1 MEVRT
6 LWRLEMPF
14 AWRRNWFGAGS
25 TKESSRNL
33 PRFLSL
39 WKHKRRNGGSFNGK
53 IGVFVPGTR
62 LTVPGHGQG
71 TSREPS
77 GSPKCVR
84 GGGPS
89 PGILGLR
96 SVLQRQRRGPEA
108 DGKHA
113 ARDFDGIC
121 GDVPCA
127 GGKWSSA
134 GLRRGA

>member
-1 MEVRT
+1 
-6 LWRLEMPF
+6 MPF

-96 SVLQRQRRGPEA
+96 SVLQRQRRGAEV

-113 ARDFDGIC
+113 ARNFDRIRGHVSRARREW
-121 GDVPCA
+121 G
-127 GGKWSSA
+127 SA
-134 GLRRGA
+134 GFCCGA